1 MSTPALWDTVTTFRD
16 PDQTTAYLERSGD
29 LPLNVSITPYF
40 LWSTSRE
47 TSFQILGQ
55 HSHRF
60 GAMNLHESHGNAVD
74 FLAIMKNPLPR
85 LTRLELDILDRKAVE
100 GPHPFPP
107 LKSLT
112 LGNTTHLQ
120 HFQPSNLRKLG
131 VGCDERGFQLPLLEL
146 PLLEFLARVPLLE
159 ELEFKVAHFYKF
171 EEVREDILPV
181 VLKHLQRV
189 VFRGTRPEFI
199 HSLTSNII
207 HPRRTKIVLVC
218 YIPDHD
224 FYASYYMFPRGMRL
238 PIPTPPK
245 YIRYQVVHDEDF
257 SESSTCIDLI
267 SVDGRHTLIENRR
280 GWPKGYSLKEAKVWI
295 FEELDRPCFRFLQA
309 VDLSSVE
316 RLCFERCGPNPAYIE
331 ELMGAMDKLETL
343 VVVNADPYVEFMA
356 MQTADP
362 PNVICPLMRRLVVR
376 FDLNIYTQWR
386 EMVELMK
393 ARAAYGSPLVQV
405 KLTSSFSELLEEPAM
420 SVELLEG
427 VTEVRYDLGRSAVG
441 WEWWKE

>member
-1 MSTPALWDTVTTFRD
+1 MKLYKGPHA
-16 PDQTTAYLERSGD
+16 
-29 LPLNVSITPYF
+29 
-40 LWSTSRE
+40 
-47 TSFQILGQ
+47 
-55 HSHRF
+55 
-60 GAMNLHESHGNAVD
+60 AVD
-74 FLAIMKNPLPR
+74 VLTIVENPFPR
-85 LTRLELDILDRKAVE
+85 LTKLELDIPDGVAVE
-100 GPHPFPP
+100 GLHSFPP

-112 LGNTTHLQ
+112 LDGDMTYLRR
-120 HFQPSNLRKLG
+120 FQPFNLRKLG
-131 VGCDERGFQLPLLEL
+131 VGCVRQGFQLQS
-146 PLLEFLARVPLLE
+146 LLEFLAKVPLLE
-159 ELEFKVAHFYKF
+159 ELEFKVDHIFRID
-171 EEVREDILPV
+171 ELGEDVFPV
-181 VLKHLQRV
+181 VLKHLRRV
-189 VFRGTRPEFI
+189 VFRGARPKLLHPLI
-199 HSLTSNII
+199 SHIL
-207 HPRRTKIVLVC
+207 HPRHTKIILTC
-218 YIPDHD
+218 YIPHEYDEYD
-224 FYASYYMFPRGMRL
+224 DSYLFPQGMHL

-245 YIRYQVVHDEDF
+245 YIQYQVVHDEDF

-356 MQTADP
+356 MQTVDP
-362 PNVICPLMRRLVVR
+362 LNVICPLMRRLVVR

>member
-1 MSTPALWDTVTTFRD
+1 
-16 PDQTTAYLERSGD
+16 
-29 LPLNVSITPYF
+29 
-40 LWSTSRE
+40 
-47 TSFQILGQ
+47 
-55 HSHRF
+55 
-60 GAMNLHESHGNAVD
+60 MNLHESHGNAVD

-171 EEVREDILPV
+171 EEVREDMPPV

-207 HPRRTKIVLVC
+207 HPRHTKIVLVC

-224 FYASYYMFPRGMRL
+224 FYEPHHMFPRGMRL

-245 YIRYQVVHDEDF
+245 YIRYQVVHDEDC
-257 SESSTCIDLI
+257 SESNARIDLI
-267 SVDGRHTLIENRR
+267 SIDGRHALIENRCA
-280 GWPKGYSLKEAKVWI
+280 WPDDDSPRAEYWTKEW
-295 FEELDRPCFRFLQA
+295 LDDPCLEFLQTL
-309 VDLSSVE
+309 DLSFVE
-316 RLCFERCGPNPAYIE
+316 KLCFELCPPYNSYVLRK
-331 ELMGAMDKLETL
+331 LMGAMDKLETL
-343 VVVNADPYVEFMA
+343 VVVNGDPSTVFMA
-356 MQTADP
+356 MKIQDP

-376 FDLNIYTQWR
+376 CDLDISIPWG
-386 EMVELMK
+386 EIVELVET
-393 ARAAYGSPLVQV
+393 RATHGSPLEWAT
-405 KLTSSFSELLEEPAM
+405 LISSFSELLEEPAK

-427 VTEVRYDLGRSAVG
+427 VTEVRYDLGRSTVG